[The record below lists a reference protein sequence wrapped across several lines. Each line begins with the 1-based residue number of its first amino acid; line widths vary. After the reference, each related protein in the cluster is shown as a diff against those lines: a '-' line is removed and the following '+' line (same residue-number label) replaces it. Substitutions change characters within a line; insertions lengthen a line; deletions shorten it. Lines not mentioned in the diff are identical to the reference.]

1 MFYIRSAAMTNN
13 AAINPPIV
21 KARVGT
27 RRVRAPR
34 KIPDLPVYYYLT
46 NFENLMAEIEAR
58 YKGCLD
64 EEALDFISRFAALP
78 EYARCLYVRL
88 AGRKGRVF
96 DLGRLNYEEIKHLKD
111 QAEQLRRSGFIRDV
125 NACDFEDYLRGLT
138 KPDLAA
144 LMCKHL
150 DTASFKKS
158 WKKDLLVQAALDHLA
173 FEHIDIPGNWIV
185 QARTDALD
193 YMLFLYFGK
202 ITPNL
207 QPFTL
212 RDLGL
217 MRAPDWGEDYAAR
230 FDDFGAA
237 RSAYFYARA
246 LYDFKQGREDHT
258 ARLIDN
264 VHSWPAPQES
274 SAEAARD
281 KLLQKLGG
289 LSERLGDVETA
300 LLLYSRSDAPLCNE
314 RVIRLR
320 YKAGDKDWVKVR
332 LEALI
337 DNPGSD
343 DELIFAS
350 DFYARKFNGKRT
362 SLMTDILREAE
373 IITLDEAFRN
383 MPERAAAHHYREEGF
398 AARRAENAPWRALFG
413 LAFWPLLFGDK
424 SAGLHSA
431 FDRLP
436 ADLKLGTFYESR
448 KDEIEE
454 RLNQFSSP
462 DAALSMLLRELTHHY
477 GQGNAIFRW
486 SPALLDDVR
495 PMINLAGEGCAQ
507 ILRAMAKDWKNTR
520 DGFPDLMLHTSDTLR
535 FVEIKA
541 EGDALRRNQLTRLQ
555 QLRRAGF
562 SVDVA
567 RINWIVDP
575 EQDYVVVDI
584 ETTGGRPGA
593 HRITEIGAVKLRG
606 GVVVDEWS
614 SLINPQRPIPPF
626 ITKLTGIHDNM
637 VAGAPLFAQVADD
650 FAGFME
656 GAIFAAHNVN
666 FDYGFIAMEYERLG
680 QYFQFPK
687 ICTVASMRRYYP
699 GHKSYGLKNLCA
711 AYDIEL
717 TSHHRALC
725 DAKAAAEL
733 LLLVNAKRME

>member
-1 MFYIRSAAMTNN
+1 MSYEDLISTP
-13 AAINPPIV
+13 AI

-34 KIPDLPVYYYLT
+34 KIPDLPIYYYLT
-46 NFENLMAEIEAR
+46 NFEAMIAAIAQR
-58 YKGCLD
+58 YSECLD
-64 EEALDFISRFAALP
+64 DRAREFIVQFSALP

-96 DLGRLNYEEIKHLKD
+96 DLRRLNYDEISELPD
-111 QAEQLRRSGFIRDV
+111 QAETLRGAGFLRRVAQI
-125 NACDFEDYLRGLT
+125 DFEDYLRGLI
-138 KPDLAA
+138 KPDLVAVMDEN
-144 LMCKHL
+144 LSQG
-150 DTASFKKS
+150 SFKKS
-158 WKKDLLVQAALDHLA
+158 WKKDLLVQAALDHLC
-173 FEHIDIPGNWIV
+173 FDDVDISGDWIV
-185 QARTDALD
+185 QARIDALD
-193 YMLFLYFGK
+193 YLLFLYFGQ

-217 MRAPDWGEDYAAR
+217 MRAPDWGDDYGAR
-230 FDDFGAA
+230 FDDCASA
-237 RSAYFYARA
+237 RAAYFYARA
-246 LYDFKQGREDHT
+246 LCDFKHGNDIKT
-258 ARLIDN
+258 AALIDT
-264 VHSWPAPQES
+264 VDHWPAPQEG

-289 LSERLGDVETA
+289 LSERLGDIETA
-300 LLLYSRSDAPLCNE
+300 LLLYGRSDAPLCNE
-314 RVIRLR
+314 RVVRLR
-320 YKAGDKDWVKVR
+320 YTRGDKDWVKTR

-343 DELIFAS
+343 AELMFAS

-362 SLMTDILREAE
+362 SMMTDILREAE

-383 MPERAAAHHYREEGF
+383 TPERAAAHHYREEGF
-398 AARRAENAPWRALFG
+398 TVSRAENAPWRALFG
-413 LAFWPLLFGDK
+413 LTFWPLLFGDK
-424 SAGLHSA
+424 ATGLHSA

-436 ADLKLGTFYESR
+436 ADLKLGTFYDTH
-448 KDEIEE
+448 KDAVEA
-454 RLNQFSSP
+454 RLEMFRHP
-462 DAALSMLLRELTHHY
+462 DSALSMLLRELTHHY

-486 SPALLDDVR
+486 NSTLLDRLR
-495 PMINLAGEGCAQ
+495 PMINLAGPGCAD

-535 FVEIKA
+535 FVEVKA
-541 EGDALRRNQLTRLQ
+541 EGDVLRRNQLTRLQ

-562 SVDVA
+562 TVDVA
-567 RINWIVDP
+567 RVNWIVDP
-575 EQDYVVVDI
+575 HQDYVVVDI

-606 GVVVDEWS
+606 GGVVDEWS

-637 VAGAPLFAQVADD
+637 VAGAPLFSQIAEE

-687 ICTVASMRRYYP
+687 ICTVASMRRFYP

-733 LLLVNAKRME
+733 LLLVNAKRMA

>member
-1 MFYIRSAAMTNN
+1 MTDNSSVL
-13 AAINPPIV
+13 PPVI
-21 KARVGT
+21 KARIGT
-27 RRVRAPR
+27 RRLRAAR
-34 KIPDLPVYYYLT
+34 KLPDLPVYYYLT
-46 NFENLMAEIEAR
+46 NFEAMVSEIEAK
-58 YKGCLD
+58 YAACLD
-64 EEALDFISRFAALP
+64 DKALDFIARFAALP

-96 DLGRLNYEEIKHLKD
+96 DQRRLNYEEIIDLAD
-111 QAEQLRRSGFIRDV
+111 QAEILRRESFIQSV
-125 NACDFEDYLRGLT
+125 SESDFEDYLRGLI
-138 KPDLAA
+138 KPDLIA
-144 LMCKHL
+144 LMTENLSAEH
-150 DTASFKKS
+150 FKKS
-158 WKKDLLVQAALDHLA
+158 WKKDLLVQAALDGLS
-173 FEHIDIPGNWIV
+173 FEDIDISRDWVV

-230 FDDFGAA
+230 FEDFDAA

-246 LYDFKQGREDHT
+246 LYDFKMGDDIQT
-258 ARLIDN
+258 AALIDS
-264 VHSWPAPQES
+264 VQHWPAPQES
-274 SAEAARD
+274 GAEAARD

-289 LSERLGDVETA
+289 LSERLGDMDTA
-300 LLLYSRSDAPLCNE
+300 LSLYDRSAAPLCNE
-314 RVIRLR
+314 RAIRLR
-320 YKAGDKDWVKVR
+320 YKRGDKDRVKAR
-332 LEALI
+332 LESLI

-343 DELIFAS
+343 EELIFAS
-350 DFYARKFNGKRT
+350 DFYARKFGGKRT

-383 MPERAAAHHYREEGF
+383 TPERAAAHHYREAGF
-398 AARRAENAPWRALFG
+398 TVTRAENAPWRALFG
-413 LAFWPLLFGDK
+413 LIFWPLLFGDK
-424 SAGLHSA
+424 ATGLHSA

-436 ADLKLGTFYESR
+436 ADLKLGTFYEAR
-448 KDEIEE
+448 KDEIED
-454 RLNQFSSP
+454 RLATLADP
-462 DAALSMLLRELTHHY
+462 ARVLSLLLRELTSHY

-486 SPALLDDVR
+486 SPNLLDGLR
-495 PMINLAGEGCAQ
+495 PMINLAGSECAQ
-507 ILRAMAKDWKNTR
+507 ILRAMAQDWTNTR

-535 FVEIKA
+535 FVEVKA
-541 EGDALRRNQLTRLQ
+541 EGDVLRRNQLTRLQ
-555 QLRRAGF
+555 QLRRAGLT
-562 SVDVA
+562 VDVA
-567 RINWIVDP
+567 RVNWIVDP
-575 EQDYVVVDI
+575 DQDYVVVDI
-584 ETTGGRPGA
+584 ETTGGRAGA

-606 GVVVDEWS
+606 GEVIDEWS

-637 VAGAPLFAQVADD
+637 VASAPLFSQVAEE
-650 FAGFME
+650 FAVFMD

-687 ICTVASMRRYYP
+687 ICTCASMRRFYP

-711 AYDIEL
+711 AYDIAL

>member
-1 MFYIRSAAMTNN
+1 MFIIRSDRMPIDTS
-13 AAINPPIV
+13 IEPPAV

-34 KIPDLPVYYYLT
+34 KIPDLPIYYYLT
-46 NFENLMAEIEAR
+46 NFELMIAAIEAR
-58 YKGCLD
+58 YLNCLND
-64 EEALDFISRFAALP
+64 ETRDFLSCFAALP
-78 EYARCLYVRL
+78 EFARCLYVRIS
-88 AGRKGRVF
+88 GRKGRVF
-96 DLGRLNYEEIKHLKD
+96 DLGRLKYEEIEHIEI
-111 QAEQLRRSGFIRDV
+111 QAQRLRQTGFIRDV
-125 NACDFEDYLRGLT
+125 SEHDFEDYLRGLI
-138 KPDLAA
+138 KPDLIA
-144 LMCKHL
+144 LMSQHL
-150 DTASFKKS
+150 DAASFKKS
-158 WKKDLLVQAALDHLA
+158 WKKDLLVQAALDHIT
-173 FEHIDIPGNWIV
+173 FDNVRISNDWIV

-193 YMLFLYFGK
+193 YMLFLYFGT

-217 MRAPDWGEDYAAR
+217 MRAPDWGDDYGAR
-230 FDDFGAA
+230 FDDADAA
-237 RSAYFYARA
+237 HAAYFYARA
-246 LYDFKQGREDHT
+246 LYDFKHGDDAKT
-258 ARLIDN
+258 ATLIDTVQN
-264 VHSWPAPQES
+264 WPAPQEGT
-274 SAEAARD
+274 AEAARD

-289 LSERLGDVETA
+289 LSERLGDIETA
-300 LLLYSRSDAPLCNE
+300 LSLYNRSDAPLCNE

-320 YKAGDKDWVKVR
+320 YKAGNKDWVKAR

-343 DELIFAS
+343 DELMFAS
-350 DFYARKFNGKRT
+350 DFYARKYNGKRT

-383 MPERAAAHHYREEGF
+383 TPERAAAHHYREEGF
-398 AARRAENAPWRALFG
+398 AVSRAENAPWRALFG
-413 LAFWPLLFGDK
+413 LTFWPILFGDK
-424 SAGLHSA
+424 ASGLHSA

-436 ADLKLGTFYESR
+436 ADLKLGTFYDAR
-448 KDEIEE
+448 KDEIED
-454 RLNQFSSP
+454 RLEIFSNP
-462 DAALSMLLRELTHHY
+462 AGALSMLLRELTHHY

-486 SPALLDDVR
+486 SSGLLDDLR
-495 PMINLAGEGCAQ
+495 PMINLAGQGCAQ

-541 EGDALRRNQLTRLQ
+541 EGDVLRRNQLTRLQ

-562 SVDVA
+562 TVDVA
-567 RINWIVDP
+567 RVNWIVDP
-575 EQDYVVVDI
+575 DQDYVVVDI

-606 GVVVDEWS
+606 GGVVDEWS

-637 VAGAPLFAQVADD
+637 VAAAPLFSQIAED
-650 FAGFME
+650 FASFMD

-711 AYDIEL
+711 AFDIEL

-725 DAKAAAEL
+725 DARAAAEL
-733 LLLVNAKRME
+733 LLLVNAKRMD